1 MMASNSFSAFFS
13 VLFFFT
19 ICLPWVTS
27 SAPPQT
33 KAKDTPVPLYQA
45 LLTRVR
51 RQGCQD
57 GEYQHEGKTC
67 CFCPAGQHLVNHCTE
82 NHGQNCKICED
93 GKYMSH
99 PNIQTNC
106 DTCTSCS
113 HRSANLEEKEPC
125 TVYRNRVCQC
135 KDGFYCTTPGCVTCR
150 LCEECGDRGVK
161 VKCKGTVNTICND
174 QKQGTNPA
182 AIIVP
187 VLFAVVVAALLVVL
201 YLRWKKKLC
210 WQEDDASYD
219 VTNKPAEVL
228 ELLPGVDLFPFLP
241 EIANLMEWTVMRDV
255 AVRSGMPLTAID
267 VHEEN
272 HPRDR
277 REQIFHLLREW
288 VEREGKEAS
297 KQLVKTLQDMGKRN
311 TAEAVVAIINSN
323 GNAGGNV

>member
-1 MMASNSFSAFFS
+1 MVDILGKCSSCLTV
-13 VLFFFT
+13 VLLLFRR
-19 ICLPWVTS
+19 VTS

-135 KDGFYCTTPGCVTCR
+135 KDGFYCTTPGCV
-150 LCEECGDRGVK
+150 
-161 VKCKGTVNTICND
+161 
-174 QKQGTNPA
+174 
-182 AIIVP
+182 
-187 VLFAVVVAALLVVL
+187 
-201 YLRWKKKLC
+201 
-210 WQEDDASYD
+210 
-219 VTNKPAEVL
+219 
-228 ELLPGVDLFPFLP
+228 DLFPFLP

>member
-1 MMASNSFSAFFS
+1 VNLKTFLYCSSCLTV
-13 VLFFFT
+13 VLLLFRR
-19 ICLPWVTS
+19 VTS

-67 CFCPAGQHLVNHCTE
+67 CFCPAGNLGVLPSQINL
-82 NHGQNCKICED
+82 ICLKHHQ
-93 GKYMSH
+93 GLTPTLM
-99 PNIQTNC
+99 PVC
-106 DTCTSCS
+106 CS
-113 HRSANLEEKEPC
+113 SVILANLEEKEPC

-150 LCEECGDRGVK
+150 LC
-161 VKCKGTVNTICND
+161 
-174 QKQGTNPA
+174 
-182 AIIVP
+182 
-187 VLFAVVVAALLVVL
+187 
-201 YLRWKKKLC
+201 
-210 WQEDDASYD
+210 
-219 VTNKPAEVL
+219 
-228 ELLPGVDLFPFLP
+228 VDLFPFLP